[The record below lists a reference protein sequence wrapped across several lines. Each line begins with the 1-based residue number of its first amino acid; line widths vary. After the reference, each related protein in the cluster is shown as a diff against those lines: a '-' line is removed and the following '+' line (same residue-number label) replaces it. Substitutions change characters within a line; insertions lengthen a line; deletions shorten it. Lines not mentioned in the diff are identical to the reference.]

1 MTRLDY
7 SHRSFKCP
15 SFASMVFFV
24 TDMLHPD
31 DKLPI
36 TPFLNRDV
44 SYTGGRRSPMP
55 MLLARRGQHHISRTD
70 LFNMS
75 AFVLNPALAG
85 SDDEGLT
92 ERMSMPR
99 RPCSRLEGNAG
110 SLNKRRIRCL
120 KKRIHPNISSKPV

>member
-24 TDMLHPD
+24 ADMLHPD

-36 TPFLNRDV
+36 TPFLNSDV
-44 SYTGGRRSPMP
+44 RHTGGRRSPMP
-55 MLLARRGQHHISRTD
+55 MLLARRRQHYISGTD
-70 LFNMS
+70 LFDVS

-92 ERMSMPR
+92 ERMSMP
-99 RPCSRLEGNAG
+99 CSPR
-110 SLNKRRIRCL
+110 SR
-120 KKRIHPNISSKPV
+120 

>member
-1 MTRLDY
+1 MIRLDY
-7 SHRSFKCP
+7 SHRSFNCP

-44 SYTGGRRSPMP
+44 RHTGGRRSPMP
-55 MLLARRGQHHISRTD
+55 MLLARRGQHHISRTNLLD
-70 LFNMS
+70 VSIFS
-75 AFVLNPALAG
+75 LNPALAG
-85 SDDEGLT
+85 RDDEGLT
-92 ERMSMPR
+92 EGMSMPCS
-99 RPCSRLEGNAG
+99 PCSRLECNAG
-110 SLNKRRIRCL
+110 GLNKRRIRRL